1 MQTSARLQSTGLL
14 DQSLI
19 WASILYKTSG
29 TNVIY
34 KSNNVSSITDE
45 ATGKVKVNFT
55 VATPDVNYTVL
66 TSVGGSDTGYLDVQG
81 AVRIGQ
87 RATTYVQCSTVT
99 GNAGSYTDTDRI
111 NVVIIV

>member
-19 WASILYKTSG
+19 WASVLYNSAS
-29 TNVIY
+29 TNTVY
-34 KSNNVSSITDE
+34 KSSNVSSITDE

-55 VATPDVNYTVL
+55 VATPDANYTVL
-66 TSVGGSDTGYLDVQG
+66 TSVGGASAYADIQG
-81 AVRIGQ
+81 AVRLGQ
-87 RATTYVQCSTVT
+87 RTTTYVQASTVT
-99 GNAGSYTDTDRI
+99 GNAGSYADADRI